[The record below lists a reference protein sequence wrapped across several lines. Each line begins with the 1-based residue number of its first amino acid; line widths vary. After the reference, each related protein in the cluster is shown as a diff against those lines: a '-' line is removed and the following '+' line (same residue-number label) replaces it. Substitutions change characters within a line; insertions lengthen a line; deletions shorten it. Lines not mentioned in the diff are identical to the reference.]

1 MGMSQTKRTGKQS
14 EEGSR
19 SRISRD
25 VRHAALIVSILVA
38 ALLSPAICAAQKPT
52 RLTKIEVVG
61 LKRLTTEQVI
71 ATSQRQIGQPV
82 DLGVLDAA
90 AEKLMQSGW
99 FKTLSYRLRTADD
112 QAIVIFTVEEAAKNL
127 PVVFENF
134 VWFADD
140 ENARAIRQ

>member
-1 MGMSQTKRTGKQS
+1 MVMSQTKRTGMQG

-25 VRHAALIVSILVA
+25 VGHAAQIVSILLA
-38 ALLSPAICAAQKPT
+38 ALLSPAICAAQKPA

-61 LKRLTTEQVI
+61 SKRVTQEQVI
-71 ATSQRQIGQPV
+71 ATSQLQIGQPV

-99 FKTLSYRLRTADD
+99 FKTLSYRLRTANDE
-112 QAIVIFTVEEAAKNL
+112 AIVIFQVEEA
-127 PVVFENF
+127 
-134 VWFADD
+134 
-140 ENARAIRQ
+140 